1 MPKPLARELRIQ
13 NVRTKTKHCHWCDD
27 EGLLVVAV
35 RDDVWEE
42 YGPCPYCEAG
52 DDREKRHWGPVGFWQ
67 GRELPELKP
76 LHPPEDER
84 EWLSPEENARRLRE
98 LTATL
103 TQKP

>member
-1 MPKPLARELRIQ
+1 MRDSCVIGRYDGSIVAHPNGISDGSRI
-13 NVRTKTKHCHWCDD
+13 
-27 EGLLVVAV
+27 AV
-35 RDDVWEE
+35 RIFVYASLTETRD
-42 YGPCPYCEAG
+42 
-52 DDREKRHWGPVGFWQ
+52 GFWQ
-67 GRELPELKP
+67 GRELPELQP